1 MRAQNVD
8 SARAIRRLFGVS
20 RLSRMQK
27 HKAVFGADRAK
38 MSEMRRETFAQNF
51 ATRAKILLLR
61 TPDCDFMT
69 WDEPQTIACQVCGS
83 TMFVHRFR
91 GRAPMFYC
99 GNENCLTR
107 SAHPVNK
114 ILSDMRERAQLRRE
128 RKEQLAAKAAEE
140 AATKPVKKKP
150 ARKKST

>member
-1 MRAQNVD
+1 ML
-8 SARAIRRLFGVS
+8 IRHGRYGVF
-20 RLSRMQK
+20 LACPGYPECKNTKPFLEPIEQK
-27 HKAVFGADRAK
+27 CPKCGAK
-38 MSEMRRETFAQNF
+38 LLRRTLPRGRKFYCCE
-51 ATRAKILLLR
+51 R

-128 RKEQLAAKAAEE
+128 QKEQLAAKATEE
-140 AATKPVKKKP
+140 AAAKPVKKKSV
-150 ARKKST
+150 RKKST